1 MTDYVHGY
9 SDQEAARLKDQA
21 DTLARLLYGDL
32 RYPPGAEVLEAG
44 CGTGCQTI
52 HLAAGNPQA
61 HFVSLDISPASLDIA
76 RAALDARGLQNVELR
91 QGDLHRLPDQARR
104 FDHIFVCFVLEHLPD
119 PAAALAALRRVLKPG
134 GSLTVI
140 EGDHGSFYC
149 HPETPRARQT
159 VDCLVRLQAQAGGD
173 ACIGRRLYPLLAS
186 AGFDQPR
193 VEPRM
198 VYVDGR
204 EVDGRQVD
212 GRQPELI
219 EGFSRNTFIAMV
231 RGVREKALAKGLMNE
246 ADWDAGI
253 ADLERAATPEGTFCY
268 TFFRATA
275 LQGE

>member
-1 MTDYVHGY
+1 MADYVHGY

-52 HLAAGNPQA
+52 HLAACNPQA
-61 HFVSLDISPASLDIA
+61 RFTCVDISPASLA
-76 RAALDARGLQNVELR
+76 LAQAALESRGLTNAQLH
-91 QGDLHRLPDQARR
+91 QGDLHRLPDQARL

-173 ACIGRRLYPLLAS
+173 ACIGGRLYPLLAS
-186 AGFDQPR
+186 AGFHQPR

-204 EVDGRQVD
+204 
-212 GRQPELI
+212 QPGLI

-231 RGVREKALAKGLMNE
+231 RGVREKALAQGLMDA

-253 ADLERAATPEGTFCY
+253 AELERAATPEGTFCY

-275 LQGE
+275 LRGE